1 MLKMYLHC
9 TLKFKKLKTFLF
21 SSIIIFLTTKI
32 NTYFT
37 VKKLM
42 QSKIKSSSTI
52 LYDVAF
58 GVKKIFLLYKKIK
71 KDINTDQEN

>member
-1 MLKMYLHC
+1 
-9 TLKFKKLKTFLF
+9 
-21 SSIIIFLTTKI
+21 
-32 NTYFT
+32 
-37 VKKLM
+37 M